1 MILRADACVVGT
13 GAGGAV
19 AAAEL
24 AERGMDVVILEQGG
38 PRSADD
44 ATGRPR
50 DVLPRFYRDGG
61 QLATL
66 GRPPLMLPL
75 GQGTGGTTFV
85 NSGTCFR
92 TPQAL
97 LDHWRAT
104 IGLDLRDEHFRR
116 VEEALGV
123 STVTP
128 ELAGRNAAII
138 RRGAERLGWSGGYLR
153 RNARGCQGTGV
164 CAFGC
169 PTGAK
174 QHVGE
179 VYLPRALD
187 AGARLITG
195 ARADRIEHD
204 HGRATGVTTAGG
216 LRVEA
221 PHVVVAAGAIHTPVL
236 LARSHLGHSPALGR
250 NLTVHPATAVW
261 GVFDEDV
268 DMSRGVPQSYYVDEF
283 EGEGFVLEG
292 IAGPPD
298 YLAMSAPFAGDEL
311 RELMLAH
318 RRVAQCGLMISDRSR
333 GRVTSV
339 LGRPFVRYDLVPHD
353 VATIRTALIRLAEL
367 MWAAGANR
375 VVLPIA
381 RLPQLRRADRRELE
395 RTTVRAGDLKLMGFH
410 PLGTARAS
418 AQHAE
423 GVVDADLQLHGARGI
438 HIADGSAV
446 PGPLGVNPQITI
458 MALASRLA
466 ERLTTKEVAA
476 SRS

>member
-1 MILRADACVVGT
+1 MTTIRADAVVIGT

-24 AERGMDVVILEQGG
+24 AEGGMDVVVLEQGG
-38 PRSADD
+38 ARSADD

-61 QLATL
+61 QVATI

-92 TPQAL
+92 TPQPL
-97 LDHWRAT
+97 LARWRDT
-104 IGLDLRDEHFRR
+104 IGIDLTDAHFER
-116 VEEALGV
+116 VERALGV

-138 RRGAERLGWSGGYLR
+138 RRGAERLGWSGGYLQ

-179 VYLPRALD
+179 VYLPRAVE
-187 AGARLITG
+187 AGARVITN
-195 ARADRIEHD
+195 ARAARIEHE
-204 HGRATGVTTAGG
+204 HGRATGVTTAQGH
-216 LRVEA
+216 RIHA
-221 PHVVVAAGAIHTPVL
+221 PHVVVAAGAIHTPL
-236 LARSHLGHSPALGR
+236 LLTRSHLAHSPALGR

-261 GVFDEDV
+261 GVFDEVV

-283 EGEGFVLEG
+283 AHEGFVLEG

-298 YLAMSAPFAGDEL
+298 YLAMSAPMAGDEL

-318 RRVAQCGLMISDRSR
+318 RHVAQCGMMISDRSR
-333 GRVTSV
+333 GRVASI
-339 LGRPFVRYDLVPHD
+339 LGRPVVRYDLHAD
-353 VATIRTALIRLAEL
+353 DAATVLNALGRLAEL
-367 MWAAGANR
+367 MRAAGATR
-375 VVLPIA
+375 VIVPS
-381 RLPQLRRADRRELE
+381 PN
-395 RTTVRAGDLKLMGFH
+395 KLVGFH

-418 AQHAE
+418 ADPGHGA
-423 GVVDADLQLHGARGI
+423 VDGDLRLHGTAGI
-438 HIADGSAV
+438 HVADGSAV

-466 ERLTTKEVAA
+466 EHLTTEEVAA